1 MKRKSFAVLGLGVF
15 GSTIA
20 KRLSSYDYDVIAI
33 DSDMSCIDRLS
44 DFVSIAIQADITDIN
59 QLKSA
64 GVSDVDCAIVAT
76 GSHLENSIIAVMNL
90 KELGTP
96 YIVAKAKNKRY
107 MKILEKIGADRVILP
122 EKEMGERVAKQLVSS
137 NIIDLIDIDDEYSVI
152 EIVAPK
158 YWINKSLIDLNLR
171 SKYGI
176 NILGVRKSP
185 STRLSI
191 SPSANYIIEANDIL
205 LVIAEKNKFEL
216 LDIK

>member
-1 MKRKSFAVLGLGVF
+1 MKRKSFAVLGLGIF

-191 SPSANYIIEANDIL
+191 SPSASYIIEANDIL

>member
-191 SPSANYIIEANDIL
+191 SPSASYIIEANDIL

>member
-137 NIIDLIDIDDEYSVI
+137 NIIDLIDIDDEYSVL
-152 EIVAPK
+152 K
-158 YWINKSLIDLNLR
+158 
-171 SKYGI
+171 
-176 NILGVRKSP
+176 
-185 STRLSI
+185 
-191 SPSANYIIEANDIL
+191 
-205 LVIAEKNKFEL
+205 
-216 LDIK
+216 

>member
-33 DSDMSCIDRLS
+33 DSDMSCIDILS